1 VGRFRDYLW
10 ISINGVL
17 IDRFDM
23 KSDKERGRNQGFW
36 LEQLKNWQQSQ

>member
-23 KSDKERGRNQGFW
+23 KSDKEREESRF
-36 LEQLKNWQQSQ
+36 LA